1 MSVSM
6 SDLLSDLRQDHRN
19 MSIMLDLLD
28 QESDRVRD
36 GDSPDYEL
44 LSDIMRYL
52 TVYSDA
58 VHHPKED
65 LLYARMRAERPELAA
80 GLERVAPE
88 HRQLAERGLAL
99 RNDVQAIATG
109 APVTREHLLED
120 MHDYVRTL
128 RKHIAWEEEDLF
140 RRAQSMIDQ
149 ADESTV
155 DVSDVDAEDPV
166 FGPERTHS
174 FENLLHH
181 IQNN

>member
-6 SDLLSDLRQDHRN
+6 SELLRDLRQDHRN
-19 MSIMLDLLD
+19 MSILLDLLD
-28 QESDRVRD
+28 HESDRVRA

-65 LLYARMRAERPELAA
+65 LLYASMQAERPELAA

-88 HRQLAERGLAL
+88 HRQLAERGRAL
-99 RNDVQAIATG
+99 RNDVEAIATG

-120 MHDYVRTL
+120 TRDYVRAL
-128 RKHIAWEEEDLF
+128 RKHMAWEEEDLF
-140 RRAQSMIDQ
+140 RRAQSMIEQTDK
-149 ADESTV
+149 AVV
-155 DVSDVDAEDPV
+155 DVADVDAEDPV
-166 FGPERTHS
+166 FGPERAHS
-174 FENLLHH
+174 FANLLHH
-181 IQNN
+181 IQNK